1 MSIRSSIRRRATGCS
16 RLLSAAAALVAL
28 ATLLGL
34 GGCFETSYLAQQGI
48 GQLALMHSRRRITEV
63 LADPTVPQETKRRLR
78 LARSAR
84 DFGVEVLGLR
94 GGDAYTRFVDTHGAP
109 LAYNV
114 WAAPKLALTPYAH
127 HFPIAGT
134 VPYLG
139 YFKKSAAIKEARR
152 LKARGLDVFVGE
164 VAGYS
169 TLGVTSD
176 PIFSSMLEGSDARI
190 VEVVL
195 HEMLHGTLYLPGH
208 SEWNESLAEFVG
220 MEGAALYF
228 RMTGKGEQA
237 ARQVFTEARARSA
250 RDERFSAFLRP
261 VLTELKALYASPRPA
276 AEKLKL
282 REQIF
287 ARACA
292 SYRREFPTQPGKPRS
307 IFATGPLN
315 NAVLVVFDVYHGKTT
330 DHARILARLGG
341 DLAAFIRLYKHAVK
355 DEDDPLGYLK
365 KF

>member
-1 MSIRSSIRRRATGCS
+1 MRA
-16 RLLSAAAALVAL
+16 VAL
-28 ATLLGL
+28 GALLFSLSG
-34 GGCFETSYLAQQGI
+34 GGCFTGDYLLQQGV
-48 GQLALMHSRRRITEV
+48 GQLALMHERRRISEV
-63 LADPTVPQETKRRLR
+63 LADPAVSADTKRRLA

-84 DFGVEVLGLR
+84 DFGVEVLGLH

-114 WAAPKLALTPYAH
+114 WAAPKLKLEPYGH

-139 YFKKSAAIKEARR
+139 YFRKKDAIAEARK
-152 LKARGLDVFVGE
+152 LEARGFDVFVGE

-176 PIFSSMLEGSDARI
+176 PVFSSMLEGSDARI
-190 VEVVL
+190 VEVTL

-208 SEWNESLAEFVG
+208 SAWNESLAEFVG

-228 RMTGKGEQA
+228 RMTGRGEKA
-237 ARQVFTEARARSA
+237 ARQVFVEAAERNQRA
-250 RDERFSAFLRP
+250 ERFSRFLAP
-261 VLTELKALYASPRPA
+261 IVKELEALYASPRSA
-276 AEKLKL
+276 AEKLRL
-282 REQIF
+282 RKEVF
-287 ARACA
+287 ARARA
-292 SYRREFPTQPGKPRS
+292 EYARAFPSKPGEPRS
-307 IFATGPLN
+307 IFAVGPLN
-315 NAVLVVFDVYHGKTT
+315 NAVLLVFRVYHGETP
-330 DHARILARLGG
+330 DHARILTRLGG
-341 DLAAFIRLYKHAVK
+341 NLAAFIRLYKHAVK